1 MLHRHGKEPDVDL
14 SALERA
20 EQLEWLS
27 AELYEMA
34 ASKFSGDREVRAL
47 FQRLR
52 QEEEQHAYRLRM
64 LRSQCMKDATLGR
77 GLVLDASLFAR
88 LLETGAQVKK
98 RLASE
103 ELSLAGLLALF
114 VELENAFSCA
124 HAESLTAEADPKL
137 RTLFE
142 SLAKQDE
149 QHRLLLDDLAGQGS
163 RRAGQ
168 AKPVTP

>member
-1 MLHRHGKEPDVDL
+1 
-14 SALERA
+14 
-20 EQLEWLS
+20 
-27 AELYEMA
+27 MA

-47 FQRLR
+47 FERLQ
-52 QEEEQHAYRLRM
+52 QEEIQHAYRLRM

-77 GLVLDASLFAR
+77 GLVLDAGLLGR

-103 ELSLAGLLALF
+103 ELTLAGLLSLF
-114 VELENAFSCA
+114 VELEDAFSCA

-137 RTLFE
+137 RTFFE

-149 QHRLLLDDLAGQGS
+149 QHRLLLEDLTAQGS
-163 RRAGQ
+163 RKDGRAE
-168 AKPVTP
+168 PVTT